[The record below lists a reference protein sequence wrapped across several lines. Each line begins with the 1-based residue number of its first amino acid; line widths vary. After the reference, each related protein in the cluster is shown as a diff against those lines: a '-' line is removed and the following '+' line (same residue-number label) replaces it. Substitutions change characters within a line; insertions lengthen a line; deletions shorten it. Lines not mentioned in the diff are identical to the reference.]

1 LCEGRAERRRDCY
14 WAIYYYWPLLSE
26 LSMSFGS
33 AQPKVTYEK
42 LAQCQLQLLK
52 EAIKHYS
59 NGDP

>member
-1 LCEGRAERRRDCY
+1 
-14 WAIYYYWPLLSE
+14 
-26 LSMSFGS
+26 MSFGS